1 MAWTTQEVEA
11 TENWTSNKVA
21 PSSTISSQGKVATTS
36 TWVKT
41 KVETTSSW
49 TKTDLAID
57 LDKWAILEA
66 EPFYFTEKRKWDE
79 LRITW
84 GV

>member
-1 MAWTTQEVEA
+1 MAWTTQEVESA
-11 TENWTSNKVA
+11 ASWDTSKLA
-21 PSSTISSQGKVATTS
+21 ASTTISSQGKVAATA
-36 TWVKT
+36 TWAKT
-41 KVETTSSW
+41 KVETTSTW

-79 LRITW
+79 LRIAW